1 VGKLCGEG
9 GDSSPAR
16 LTDDSGMPWRSD
28 CGEAEEED
36 CIDTHDESEASVTS
50 DDDDESEECM
60 VEVSGMVCS
69 P

>member
-1 VGKLCGEG
+1 
-9 GDSSPAR
+9 
-16 LTDDSGMPWRSD
+16 MPWRSD
-28 CGEAEEED
+28 RGED

-60 VEVSGMVCS
+60 VEVSGMSCS